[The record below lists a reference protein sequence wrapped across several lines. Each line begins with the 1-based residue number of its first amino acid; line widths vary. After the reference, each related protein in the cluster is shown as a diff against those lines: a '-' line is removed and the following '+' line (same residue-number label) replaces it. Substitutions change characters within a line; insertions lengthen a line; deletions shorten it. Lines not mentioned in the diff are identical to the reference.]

1 MNPHPERKAVDAQTM
16 ISNLIN
22 TGFSQRD
29 FISRM
34 SRDHR
39 TLQAGFTR
47 LCLAWLERAAEQY
60 KDGDYDLQNEDE
72 CKNAY
77 LMVKSLYQF

>member
-1 MNPHPERKAVDAQTM
+1 MNPHPERKAVDAQTV

-22 TGFSQRD
+22 TGFNQRD

-34 SRDHR
+34 SRDNR
-39 TLQAGFTR
+39 TVQAGFTN
-47 LCLAWLERAAEQY
+47 LCLEWLQRAADQY

-72 CKNAY
+72 CKSAY
-77 LMVKSLYQF
+77 LMVKSLCQF